1 MTQKLYETDAYVQ
14 EFAAAVLSC
23 TPAKGG
29 YAVVLDRTAFF
40 PEGGG
45 QPCDMGTLGT
55 AKVTDVHTDGTTI
68 TQLDKMVPF
77 AQFNE
82 LMGLQKIRDIEHT
95 YASSTGR

>member
-1 MTQKLYETDAYVQ
+1 MNIAL
-14 EFAAAVLSC
+14 L
-23 TPAKGG
+23 
-29 YAVVLDRTAFF
+29 AF
-40 PEGGG
+40 
-45 QPCDMGTLGT
+45 DL
-55 AKVTDVHTDGTTI
+55 DGTTI

>member
-40 PEGGG
+40 PEGG
-45 QPCDMGTLGT
+45 P
-55 AKVTDVHTDGTTI
+55 VTWARWA
-68 TQLDKMVPF
+68 L
-77 AQFNE
+77 
-82 LMGLQKIRDIEHT
+82 R
-95 YASSTGR
+95 R